1 MLNDEL
7 LNAHVLHLFLGHF
20 PIAGLL
26 AGVIGLLASALIRNN
41 QARLSALCVVMIA
54 SLSVVLASETGER
67 IGSSGSSDEERLI
80 ETHIERFD
88 RVRYYYYGLA
98 AVAALALLAT
108 PNQPGALMLF
118 SWLTVFYGA
127 AMVGVGVWIAHP
139 AVSANH
145 EDIRGKERRPPV
157 ERVTDR

>member
-1 MLNDEL
+1 MVNDEL

-41 QARLSALCVVMIA
+41 QARLSALCIVMIA
-54 SLSVVLASETGER
+54 SLSVVLASETGQR
-67 IGSSGSSDEERLI
+67 IESSGSDQEETLL
-80 ETHIERFD
+80 EKHIERFD

-98 AVAALALLAT
+98 AVAALALVAT

-139 AVSANH
+139 AISASH
-145 EDIRGKERRPPV
+145 HDIRGTERRPKI
-157 ERVTDR
+157 EHRRDR